1 LTKAS
6 TNAIHGHEHVDPYGS
21 IVPPIYLSVV
31 YEYIDYGK
39 GLAITTD
46 RGTVL
51 KYGREE
57 NPTTRAL
64 ERVVAKLENSEDA
77 LAFNSGMAAISTI
90 FLWHLRRDSKI
101 IIPMEV
107 YSTTL
112 QTLEL
117 FAERVGAKI
126 VKVWPSA
133 KAIAEAVDSSTTMI
147 FTEVMTNPTNK
158 VIDLEYLYNHIDV
171 DKLILVVD
179 NTFTTP
185 ILVKPIKYGAKLVIH
200 SATKYLAGH
209 NDVLGGVVAGSKNL
223 VQELWEWR
231 RILGGMLQ
239 PFEAY
244 LIMRGVKTLEV
255 RFEKHCSN
263 AKAVAEFLAEHPRVE
278 EVMYPGLSK
287 SPYHDIAKKLF
298 EKPLFGGVVS
308 FKIRGGYED
317 AVKFL
322 KKLRIVKRCPSLGGA
337 ESMATLPIKSAA
349 MFIDPEN
356 RAKLGITENLIR
368 LSVGLEDANDIIED
382 LAQALNN

>member
-1 LTKAS
+1 
-6 TNAIHGHEHVDPYGS
+6 
-21 IVPPIYLSVV
+21 
-31 YEYIDYGK
+31 
-39 GLAITTD
+39 
-46 RGTVL
+46 VL